1 MTLKIDKSKA
11 PRTTIAGH
19 SEHPCM
25 AEDCNKWGSRG
36 YSHTEAGKPVQLWFC
51 AEHAKQYEADLEAAK
66 RTPPPPRPPKQG
78 RLV

>member
-1 MTLKIDKSKA
+1 MIFKIDRRKTARPTS
-11 PRTTIAGH
+11 AGH

-25 AEDCNKWGSRG
+25 AADCASWGSRG
-36 YSHTEAGKPVQLWFC
+36 YTVDDAGKRQQLWFC
-51 AEHAKQYEADLEAAK
+51 LDHAKQYEAEIEAAK

>member
-1 MTLKIDKSKA
+1 MPLKIDASKT
-11 PRTTIAGH
+11 PRVTATGH

-25 AEDCNKWGSRG
+25 AQGCSRWGSRG
-36 YSHTEAGKPVQLWFC
+36 YNRDEAGKRVQLWFC
-51 AEHAKQYEADLEAAK
+51 PEHAKQYEADLDAAR

>member
-1 MTLKIDKSKA
+1 MTLKIDLRKS
-11 PRTTIAGH
+11 PRTTVAGH

-25 AEDCNKWGSRG
+25 AENCSRWGSRG
-36 YSHTEAGKPVQLWFC
+36 YTMDDAGKRVQLWFC
-51 AEHAKQYEADLEAAK
+51 PEHAKQYEADVDAAK